1 MNKHTVIIEQRNK
14 ICVSAVKNT
23 ERFSDG
29 EVLVYT
35 ECGDLLIKGCGL
47 EVESCSELSGDI
59 EISGHINSL
68 SYLSENC
75 HVPDNFLS
83 RLFR

>member
-1 MNKHTVIIEQRNK
+1 MNKHMVIIEGRNK
-14 ICVSAVKNT
+14 IRISAVKNT
-23 ERFSDG
+23 QRFSDN

-47 EVESCSELSGDI
+47 EVECCSEISGEI
-59 EISGHINSL
+59 EIGGHINSAA
-68 SYLSENC
+68 YLSENC